1 MNEHYAEQLAA
12 GVGVDTT
19 TEVDGEA
26 ISRADKEFLAS
37 LGDHP
42 LTRHPL
48 YGVSCPPRP
57 SQPGLDDRAQQA
69 AQTAAF
75 ATAVDWLLV
84 NYAYREGAFMG
95 KGGAISLVDGEII
108 TLADLHGR
116 MAPWEL
122 LIIGPR
128 GGIKTRSPVDDWRT
142 ARARRSIRREEMR
155 PDRPRPT
162 FTEDGYHIFNR
173 YRPPTH
179 PAEGGDIAAFE
190 TFFAR
195 LFPDDAERTWC
206 WHWLAH
212 KTRRPW
218 VPMVGFIMVAE
229 EFGTGRGTL
238 FEILELLFG
247 KDYVAPCTF
256 GELTGTSAAARFNAR
271 LADALFAVVNEA
283 VAEDGHQ
290 QAQRRLHYDVLKN
303 VVDPSPTQ
311 RRRYEAKQQ
320 HAYAQRAAMS
330 VIIATQHRDVVKL
343 LPDDRRFE
351 VLTCGR
357 KMTPAERADIRAWMA
372 EAKNIGALYRA
383 LLATAAAP
391 LDVFDPF
398 GVPPPFA
405 GRLEMIG
412 MGRSKLEDAYDATIE
427 ALEGCPLFTM
437 PQAQRLIS
445 YIVGGVY
452 AGGGDSERAR
462 HTVAK
467 NAYRLRQRD
476 EPDNRIRYRKRR
488 EVIYARTGP
497 ERQRWRAA
505 DTALIVKQLDRA
517 EERIV
522 QVINAE
528 RDVLADLLRGR
539 SDDPLPESGG

>member
-12 GVGVDTT
+12 DPSANARYGTF
-19 TEVDGEA
+19 DGEA
-26 ISRADKEFLAS
+26 ISQADKEFLVS

-57 SQPGLDDRAQQA
+57 SQPDSDAQQA
-69 AQTAAF
+69 AQKAAF

-108 TLADLHGR
+108 TLADLRGR

-173 YRPPTH
+173 YRPPVH
-179 PAEGGDIAAFE
+179 PVEGGDLAAFE
-190 TFFAR
+190 AFFAR
-195 LFPDDAERTWC
+195 LFPDDAERMWC

-218 VPMVGFIMVAE
+218 VPMVGVIMVAE

-247 KDYVAPCTF
+247 EDYVAPCTF

-303 VVDPSPTQ
+303 VVEPSPTA

-330 VIIATQHRDVVKL
+330 VVIATQHRDVVKL
-343 LPDDRRFE
+343 PPDDRRFE

-357 KMTPAERADIRAWMA
+357 KMTPAERVDIRAWMA
-372 EAKNIGALYRA
+372 DLKNIGALHRA
-383 LLATAAAP
+383 FLAMPAAP
-391 LDVFDPF
+391 LDVFDSF
-398 GVPPPFA
+398 GVPPMFA
-405 GRLEMIG
+405 GRREMIG
-412 MGRSKLEDAYDATIE
+412 MGKSMLEDAYEAAID
-427 ALEGCPLFTM
+427 ALESCPLFTM
-437 PQAQRLIS
+437 PQAQRLINHL
-445 YIVGGVY
+445 
-452 AGGGDSERAR
+452 AAHTGGDSGRTR

-476 EPDNRIRYRKRR
+476 EPNNRIQYRKRQ
-488 EVIYARTGP
+488 EVIYARTGS
-497 ERQRWRAA
+497 ERQRWRGA
-505 DTALIVKQLDRA
+505 DTALIIKQLDRA
-517 EERIV
+517 EERI
-522 QVINAE
+522 AC
-528 RDVLADLLRGR
+528 R
-539 SDDPLPESGG
+539 